1 MEPTM
6 PEPIL
11 LPYGCVSLVRVLLI
25 EDDPD
30 AAALTRAQ
38 MSGDKDVEF
47 RIEWKQNI
55 LNAISRLAKPGIDVV
70 LLDLGMRDL
79 RGYNTHL
86 AICPVTKE
94 TPVVIF
100 TSDDSALSRSM
111 TKTQGAFTYLV
122 KNRTSPVELRHA
134 LHEAA
139 LSSPL

>member
-1 MEPTM
+1 
-6 PEPIL
+6 
-11 LPYGCVSLVRVLLI
+11 
-25 EDDPD
+25 
-30 AAALTRAQ
+30 

-55 LNAISRLAKPGIDVV
+55 LNAISRLAKPGIDEV

-79 RGYNTHL
+79 RGCNTHL
-86 AICPVTKE
+86 AICPVTTK

-100 TSDDSALSRSM
+100 TSDESAFSRSM

-122 KNRTSPVELRHA
+122 KNRTSPVELRRA

-139 LSSPL
+139 LSAPL